1 MGSGF
6 LITSMGLNAQTLY
19 HQGSEAQDSI
29 PLSFTTGAALI
40 YDDGIVPSY
49 ATRSEIEFE
58 VHAGYTTGV
67 LPPDGDIIGGTLLLD
82 FNSHFRSATPATQS
96 EVTLSMTISRTVAG
110 VSRLERGEQIN
121 AGRIVKTAFNNKT
134 FLQAM
139 NQAGYLPDGRIEGW
153 RLVMVNLSP
162 DTAQGQ
168 RVFYLVKKTK
178 AVSIPSEILQIRPE
192 GLGEAETY
200 RERVSVNQGEL
211 ISGETS
217 EFRRVWNIEGED
229 PATEVEFRGVGVL
242 KGRDVSGPV
251 MMNREPLFFSYRWT
265 RASLSG
271 VVGAMEIPAETA
283 SLIEGSV
290 SFSEERPIQIVEN

>member
-1 MGSGF
+1 MTSNSLLTILATVSGF
-6 LITSMGLNAQTLY
+6 LITSMGLNAQSLY
-19 HQGSEAQDSI
+19 HQGSEAQDSVPI
-29 PLSFTTGAALI
+29 YFTTGAALV
-40 YDDGIVPSY
+40 YDDGVVPSY
-49 ATRSEIEFE
+49 ATQSKIEFE
-58 VHAGYTTGV
+58 VHAGYAAAFIYD
-67 LPPDGDIIGGTLLLD
+67 DGAV
-82 FNSHFRSATPATQS
+82 SANATQA
-96 EVTLSMTISRTVAG
+96 EVTLSLTISRTVAA

-121 AGRIVKTAFNNKT
+121 AGRIVRTAFNNKT

-178 AVSIPSEILQIRPE
+178 AVLIPSEILQIRSE
-192 GLGEAETY
+192 GVGEAETY
-200 RERVSVNQGEL
+200 RERVSVNQGDL

-217 EFRRVWNIEGED
+217 EFRRVWNIEGKD
-229 PATEVEFRGVGVL
+229 PATEVEFRGVGVM

-251 MMNREPLFFSYRWT
+251 KPNRQTLFFSYRWT
-265 RASLSG
+265 RATLSD
-271 VVGAMEIPAETA
+271 VVGAMEMPGETA